1 MKTIVTET
9 SFETNTL
16 LVLQLLLKFSSNI
29 LQIEY
34 QMLVLAH
41 TDFMKYE
48 ATCFLSRFVAIFY
61 KMEASKK
68 IKYFKIKNSQE

>member
-1 MKTIVTET
+1 MKTLVTET

-16 LVLQLLLKFSSNI
+16 LVLQLLLKFSINI

-41 TDFMKYE
+41 TDLRKYE
-48 ATCFLSRFVAIFY
+48 AMIGFLAMFNVINL
-61 KMEASKK
+61 
-68 IKYFKIKNSQE
+68 ITVINQ

>member
-16 LVLQLLLKFSSNI
+16 PVLQLLLLKFSRNI

-34 QMLVLAH
+34 QMLLLAH
-41 TDFMKYE
+41 TDLRKYE
-48 ATCFLSRFVAIFY
+48 AMI
-61 KMEASKK
+61 
-68 IKYFKIKNSQE
+68 